1 MQEADDSCLTDDDKK
16 SFVLSS
22 KYILYAMNR
31 LDWMYEFVDE
41 AEKYGIDIKYIS
53 NSMQKKIDK
62 KSPIGSK
69 IPELRLI
76 NGGKNKKEK
85 K

>member
-1 MQEADDSCLTDDDKK
+1 
-16 SFVLSS
+16 
-22 KYILYAMNR
+22 MNR